1 MASHWVVKIVVML
14 ACVVGFAVLGLGI
27 GIFAFYLG
35 DRFGVIDIMV
45 FSWID
50 LFRCMSV
57 FGILSAAIGGRICYK
72 TIFSK

>member
-1 MASHWVVKIVVML
+1 ML
-14 ACVVGFAVLGLGI
+14 ACVVGFAVLGVGI

-57 FGILSAAIGGRICYK
+57 FGILSAVK
-72 TIFSK
+72 STQ